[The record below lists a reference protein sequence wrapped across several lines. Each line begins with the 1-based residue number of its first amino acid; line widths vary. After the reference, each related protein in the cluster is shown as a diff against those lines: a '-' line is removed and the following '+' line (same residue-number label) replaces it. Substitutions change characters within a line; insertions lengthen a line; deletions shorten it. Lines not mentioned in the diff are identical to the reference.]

1 MNFNLIRQSLEAMAV
16 VSATSNGTVEN
27 VVEENDRKGWLLK
40 RTHFTYRWKLA
51 WFELKES
58 MLVYGDNEK
67 VRRRIRV
74 LYISLIWT
82 QASQVAYSSLMME
95 GCHATNILYYLWH
108 NFKPVVSSFL
118 KNCSFFLWVQSPVY
132 TLLSCCH
139 GSSRGMAVQRMLHKA
154 VGLAY
159 INSINT

>member
-74 LYISLIWT
+74 LYISLI
-82 QASQVAYSSLMME
+82 
-95 GCHATNILYYLWH
+95 
-108 NFKPVVSSFL
+108 
-118 KNCSFFLWVQSPVY
+118 
-132 TLLSCCH
+132 
-139 GSSRGMAVQRMLHKA
+139 
-154 VGLAY
+154 
-159 INSINT
+159 